1 MKKKNIFFLHSVENE
16 EIKWEDEKIINNNN
30 EKKNKKSIAQPSAN
44 SIPKR
49 ILHDFICL
57 NGKQEIKN
65 ERKSDKKL
73 VF

>member
-1 MKKKNIFFLHSVENE
+1 MK
-16 EIKWEDEKIINNNN
+16 
-30 EKKNKKSIAQPSAN
+30 KKNKKSIAQPSAN